1 MANVQKL
8 SELGERGLLA
18 LLHIYMGQNI
28 RVPAGDDGA
37 VLALPKGELVVTTD
51 LLFDGVHFSDLTT
64 SAYDVG
70 WRAAAAN
77 LSDLAAMGATA
88 VGTLIGL
95 GLPPDTPVAWV
106 QDLYAGFTTCADP
119 WGGMILGGDTCRS
132 KQRTVAVTAF
142 GVVDPAKILRRS
154 AARPGD
160 VLVITGH
167 LGGSK
172 AGLEAMLHPELFSE
186 ATPEEIKD
194 AIAFHRRPLPRLEI
208 PKCIF
213 SVTDRAAA
221 MDTSDG
227 LADAV
232 LQICEQS
239 GCGALI
245 DCDALPIHPSTRRLA
260 GDAAINWALYG
271 GEDYELLI
279 ALPEASIQ
287 LLVTAL
293 AQVGLLGTI
302 IGVCT
307 ESLEVKD
314 LQGKPLGQ
322 PSFLHFQ

>member
-1 MANVQKL
+1 MANAQKL

-18 LLHIYMGQNI
+18 LLHVYMGENI

-37 VLALPKGELVVTTD
+37 VLALPEGELVVTTD
-51 LLFDGVHFSDLTT
+51 LLFDGVHFSDMTT
-64 SAYDVG
+64 AAYDVG

-95 GLPPDTPVAWV
+95 GLPSDTPVEWV
-106 QDLYAGFTTCADP
+106 QDLYAGFTACADA
-119 WGGMILGGDTCRS
+119 WGGMILGGDTCQS

-160 VLVITGH
+160 ILVITGH

-172 AGLEAMLHPELFSE
+172 AGLEAMLYPELFPKSAPADIAE
-186 ATPEEIKD
+186 V
-194 AIAFHRRPLPRLEI
+194 IAFHRRPLPRLEV

-245 DCDALPIHPSTRRLA
+245 NCDALPIHPSTRCLA
-260 GDAAINWALYG
+260 KGAAIDWALYG

-279 ALPEASIQ
+279 ALPEASAK
-287 LLVTAL
+287 LLISAL
-293 AQVGLLGTI
+293 AQVGLLGTT

-307 ESLEVKD
+307 KSLEVKD
-314 LQGKPLGQ
+314 LQGKTLGQ
-322 PSFLHFQ
+322 PSFMHFQ

>member
-8 SELGERGLLA
+8 SEIGERGLLA
-18 LLHIYMGQNI
+18 LLHVYMGKHI
-28 RVPAGDDGA
+28 RVPPGDDGA
-37 VLALPKGELVVTTD
+37 VLALPEGELVVTTD

-64 SAYDVG
+64 AAYDVG

-95 GLPPDTPVAWV
+95 GLPPDTPVEWV
-106 QDLYAGFTTCADP
+106 QELYAGFTACADP

-132 KQRTVAVTAF
+132 KHRSIAVTAF

-154 AARPGD
+154 AACPGD
-160 VLVITGH
+160 ALVITGF

-172 AGLEAMLHPELFSE
+172 AGLEVMLHPERFPEVTSE
-186 ATPEEIKD
+186 NIAD
-194 AIAFHRRPLPRLEI
+194 VIAFHRRPLPRLEV

-239 GCGALI
+239 RCGALI
-245 DCDALPIHPSTRRLA
+245 NCDALPIHPSTHRLA
-260 GDAAINWALYG
+260 ADAAVDWALYG

-279 ALPEASIQ
+279 ALPYASAE
-287 LLVTAL
+287 LLVAAL
-293 AQVGLLGTI
+293 GQVGLLGTI